1 MHYFNDR
8 REAGRTLADKLAVY
22 ATQDCV
28 IVALSEGG
36 VIVGAEIA
44 VRLKAPIYL
53 LTIENVGLEGET
65 DPIGLMSGGG
75 SFIYNSMFSAGQ
87 LEEILSDSRPLIDQ
101 ERMKTFQKLNRVLGK
116 DGVIDKEQLK
126 RRTIVLV
133 SDGLKN
139 GLSIDVAADF
149 VKVLV
154 VKKLIIA
161 TPVASVPAVE
171 RMHLLAD
178 EICCL
183 GIADNYI
190 STDHYYQNS
199 VIPSHDELV
208 KLMKDVHPPEAPAAS
223 TLGT

>member
-8 REAGRTLADKLAVY
+8 AEAGRILDDKLASY
-22 ATQDCV
+22 SYDDCV
-28 IVALSEGG
+28 VVSLSEGG
-36 VIVGAEIA
+36 VIVGAEVA
-44 VRLKAPIYL
+44 TRLNAPIFL
-53 LTIENVGLEGET
+53 LTIENVGLEGES

-75 SFIYNSMFSAGQ
+75 SFIYNTMFSAGQ

-101 ERMKTFQKLNRVLGK
+101 ERMKTFQKLNRILGK
-116 DGVIDKEQLK
+116 DGVIDKQLLK
-126 RRTIVLV
+126 GRTVVLI

-149 VKVLV
+149 VKVLI
-154 VKKLIIA
+154 VKRLIIA
-161 TPVASVPAVE
+161 TPIASVPAVE

-190 STDHYYQNS
+190 STDHYYQKSDVPNH
-199 VIPSHDELV
+199 HDIVE
-208 KLMKDVHPPEAPAAS
+208 LMKRVHPSTTDAAS
-223 TLGT
+223 S